1 MSFAGFG
8 KLTDE
13 AEKCRSVQGGSFGG
27 CRGLTAK
34 AAKRLAE
41 KCRGMQA

>member
-27 CRGLTAK
+27 CRGL
-34 AAKRLAE
+34 AAEAVKRLAE
-41 KCRGMQA
+41 KLKGMQA